1 MKSCDMEKISMKRNM
16 LSHVYFCI
24 VAIHGIKK
32 RAFPFTAS
40 PIFWFLPGT
49 VVSAF
54 GLHYRFKRLP
64 FMVFISK
71 PYGFHIK
78 NVRFPYGER
87 TVLISRT

>member
-32 RAFPFTAS
+32 RAFPFTV
-40 PIFWFLPGT
+40 PGT

-87 TVLISRT
+87 TVSISRT